1 MRNNGIAFVMNT
13 FSLNWITTTVWLKSF
28 KFFGKT
34 LLDIVL
40 QYEAILEADSL
51 EWNKSSPLK

>member
-13 FSLNWITTTVWLKSF
+13 FYPKWITTTVWLKSF
-28 KFFGKT
+28 KFFGKA

-40 QYEAILEADSL
+40 QYEANLEADSL
-51 EWNKSSPLK
+51 E